1 MRRLALLLMAFGVPC
16 LIAGLALHYQI
27 ERMISVVNSAA
38 APSES
43 VALSIEWIRGIYWP
57 APYLLWVGI
66 TLTVL
71 ACAIGF
77 IGLLDA
83 K

>member
-1 MRRLALLLMAFGVPC
+1 MLLMAFGVPC

-38 APSES
+38 APPES
-43 VALSIEWIRGIYWP
+43 VASSTEWIIGTYWP
-57 APYLLWVGI
+57 VPYLLWVGI

-71 ACAIGF
+71 AGVIAVVALI
-77 IGLLDA
+77 DA
-83 K
+83 KSSSN